1 MSDRSESLLRQAATL
16 HRQGRRLEAIEIFR
30 QVLADRPEASEG
42 WYELGYLL
50 KAESKY
56 EEALEAYGQALVRGV
71 RRPEEVHLNRAVIY
85 SDHLRRDADAERELK
100 AALALAP
107 DYVPALL
114 NLGNL
119 HEERGERL
127 KALACYDT
135 VLADVS
141 SENRPHQD
149 LCFEALARSAKLRPP
164 TDVDDPLLRRLQE
177 AVAAQSSKVVR
188 ANLLFA
194 LGQAYDRLGQFDLA
208 FDAYAK
214 GNRWLLRQSGRTYDR
229 AQSSRMTD
237 ALIQSFKSADIS
249 DPNTPVETGAAPLF
263 ICGMFRSGSTLV
275 EQVLAAHPQ
284 VTAGGE
290 LDYLRRLATGR
301 LAPFPAS
308 MAMPDPARDAAL
320 AEEYRAHLARLFPE
334 GSAST
339 FITDK
344 RPDNFVLIGLIK
356 RLFPSAKIIHTTRN
370 PLDNG
375 LSVFMQH
382 LHLQVAGYSGDLG
395 DIGHYYGQY
404 RRLMAHWKALYGES
418 IFEFDYDAFV
428 LEPKATLERLFD
440 FLDLPWNDRC
450 LEFHRLGNTV
460 KTASYWQVRQ
470 PLHGNASGRWRNYR
484 AHLGPL
490 RQALGEAGVMVDDA
504 LQDDARDDTRASSIG
519 TTAPGPSK
527 SFSS

>member
-1 MSDRSESLLRQAATL
+1 MTDAANDLMQEAAALHAEGRQ
-16 HRQGRRLEAIEIFR
+16 REAIDLFR
-30 QVLADRPEASEG
+30 QVLALRPEQSEG

-50 KAESKY
+50 KAEDQY
-56 EEALEAYGQALVRGV
+56 EAALDAYGEALARGV

-85 SDHLRRDADAERELK
+85 SDHLRRDQDAERELR
-100 AALALAP
+100 AALAVAP

-119 HEERGERL
+119 HEERSERED
-127 KALACYDT
+127 ALACYGR
-135 VLADVS
+135 VLAGAGRANHPD
-141 SENRPHQD
+141 PD
-149 LCFEALARSAKLRPP
+149 LCLEALARTAKLRPP
-164 TDVDDPLLRRLQE
+164 TNVDDPLLSRLRD
-177 AVAAQSSKVVR
+177 AAAAPSSKMVR

-194 LGQAYDRLGQFDLA
+194 LGQAYDRLAEFDLA

-229 AQSSRMTD
+229 AQSSRLTD
-237 ALIQSFKSADIS
+237 AVIESFKPANVQ
-249 DPNTPVETGAAPLF
+249 PHGAPIAAGPEPLF

-290 LDYLRRLATGR
+290 LDWLRRLATGP
-301 LAPFPAS
+301 LAPFPTS
-308 MAMPDPARDAAL
+308 MATLDPVRDAAL
-320 AEEYRAHLARLFPE
+320 ADDYRAHLARLFPD

-339 FITDK
+339 YITDK

-356 RLFPSAKIIHTTRN
+356 RLFPAAKIVHTTRN

-382 LHLQVAGYSGDLG
+382 LHLQVAGYAADLG
-395 DIGHYYGQY
+395 DIGHYYGEY
-404 RRLMAHWKALYGES
+404 RRLMAHWKALYADS

-428 LEPKATLERLFD
+428 QEPKATLERLFA
-440 FLDLPWNDRC
+440 FLELPWDDRC

-470 PLHGNASGRWRNYR
+470 PLHANASGRWRNYG
-484 AHLGPL
+484 AHLAPL
-490 RQALGEAGVMVDDA
+490 QRALREAGVA
-504 LQDDARDDTRASSIG
+504 ETI
-519 TTAPGPSK
+519 
-527 SFSS
+527 